1 MRSIRKSGSTHDSC
15 VLWIAEQRNFLP
27 IRKVAFTHR
36 WSATIPIGESIAR
49 DLREIKPGVWFPFN
63 VETTAYNG
71 IAIQREHQQKL
82 QWREKCIVKTAELN
96 PEYDKEFFSNVDF
109 PDGTAMSEV
118 ESGKIKRSWTQGD
131 R

>member
-1 MRSIRKSGSTHDSC
+1 MIRAHRLGNLQESVTMKWSCEGEEECDGLKCQKIRLVNSISKSGSTHDSC

-36 WSATIPIGESIAR
+36 WSATIPIGESIAK

-71 IAIQREHQQKL
+71 IAIHASINKSFNG
-82 QWREKCIVKTAELN
+82 VKSA
-96 PEYDKEFFSNVDF
+96 S
-109 PDGTAMSEV
+109 
-118 ESGKIKRSWTQGD
+118 
-131 R
+131 